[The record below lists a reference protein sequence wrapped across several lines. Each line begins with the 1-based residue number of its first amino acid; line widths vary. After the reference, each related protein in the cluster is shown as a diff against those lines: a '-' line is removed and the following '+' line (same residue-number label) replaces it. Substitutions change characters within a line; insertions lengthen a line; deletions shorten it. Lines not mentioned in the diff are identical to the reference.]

1 MYDKDTIT
9 LDESFYIDESE
20 QVSQNTNTKFRDSYF
35 KSEESINNFVDK
47 LDILQ
52 EEFNAIYNELKDGSL
67 SKDLTSERRD
77 ILIKKLENNKDEIA
91 LISQDTLNQLSKD
104 ITKLN
109 SLKVN
114 SNVNLDV
121 FNDLKRKKS
130 DDDGLF
136 VD

>member
-20 QVSQNTNTKFRDSYF
+20 QKSHNSNAKFRDSYF
-35 KSEESINNFVDK
+35 KSEETINNFVDK

-67 SKDLTSERRD
+67 SKELSSERRD
-77 ILIKKLENNKDEIA
+77 TLIKKLENNKDEIA
-91 LISQDTLNQLSKD
+91 LISQDTLKQLSKD

-114 SNVNLDV
+114 TNVNLDV
-121 FNDLKRKKS
+121 FNDLKRKQS
-130 DDDGLF
+130 EDDGLF
-136 VD
+136 ID

>member
-20 QVSQNTNTKFRDSYF
+20 QASQNTNTKFRDSYF
-35 KSEESINNFVDK
+35 KSEKSINNFVDK

-91 LISQDTLNQLSKD
+91 LISQDTLKQLSKD

-121 FNDLKRKKS
+121 FNDLKRKKT